1 MENLL
6 ERAKMYARHFGAR
19 VPEVCAFHYIVGAKE
34 ERALVCERVE
44 SWLANMV
51 CEGLLE
57 TNNLPHVI
65 ARFKEDF
72 K

>member
-1 MENLL
+1 MQTIAQ
-6 ERAKMYARHFGAR
+6 RAKMYARHFGAR
-19 VPEVCAFHYIVGAKE
+19 IPEVCAFHYIVGAKE

-44 SWLANMV
+44 TWLADMV
-51 CEGLLE
+51 CEGILE
-57 TNNLPHVI
+57 TNNLPRAI

>member
-19 VPEVCAFHYIVGAKE
+19 IPEVCAFHYIVGAKE
-34 ERALVCERVE
+34 ERALVYERVE
-44 SWLANMV
+44 TWLANMV

-57 TNNLPHVI
+57 TSNLPRAI
-65 ARFKEDF
+65 TRFKEDF